1 MAKTNI
7 GRVSIVP
14 AGEYSSL
21 IEYKRL
27 TAVSYQGN
35 MYISRTECL
44 GIEPTNE
51 DYWFKAVDKGAKGD
65 KGDKGDTGKDFS
77 IYKTYPSISAMEADI
92 NNVPEGSFVMIASN
106 VEDEDNS
113 KLYVKS
119 ETNFVYI
126 TDMSGATGIQGPQG
140 EKGDKPVKG
149 VDYFTQQDIDSMV
162 SEITDDAN
170 SVFNQN
176 VTSKTEEFNTN
187 ATEKTSDFNNNYTEK
202 LNNINNASTTAISN
216 INSASTTA
224 VGNVETAE
232 DTAINNI
239 ETAEESAISDI
250 NTAKTNAIEEINSQ
264 DNVGR
269 IDDLEIISAKN
280 KKKIDLLLNNFENAE
295 AEGTKIDLENT
306 AEAPIEVVEIAGN
319 TTQNGEPSLEN
330 EVEVV
335 GVTGDV
341 VNKFNNSNFLDESKF
356 VEKTQFGIISKIENK
371 KITYSGT
378 CTGSE
383 AVLVN
388 SIPIELD
395 IGEYYLNW
403 FGVHKNPY
411 FTLRKKDSTF
421 LQNLV
426 GSPTSNTKITIE
438 EKNTYLIGLHGI
450 AGQTYTSEDTAFT
463 LMVSKINNA
472 TYMQY
477 DEKLHQFSL
486 GDKVLYG
493 DENARDYFNI
503 TIDQDFYQK
512 TGYRKITALNLVK
525 KWKKEVLDGVNN
537 RLTLTASS
545 DYNKIFALSQKT
557 NLQVPLNSTT
567 ISNIKCNYLKATS
580 YSDLNN
586 NAKEGIAIRNDK
598 LICLA
603 CNLETITNLT
613 SANEKLQELNT
624 AGKPLYVVYPLATP
638 ETENITDEALI
649 AKIENFI
656 NNSYTYK
663 QATSINSDFYLK
675 LNYRKNMYYDLESRV
690 KALEQANTPSN
701 TPE

>member
-7 GRVSIVP
+7 GRVSIVL

-27 TAVSYQGN
+27 TAVSYQGS
-35 MYISRTECL
+35 MYISRTKCL

-51 DYWFKAVDKGAKGD
+51 EYWFKAADKGG
-65 KGDKGDTGKDFS
+65 KGDTGQTGPAGKDFS
-77 IYKTYPSISAMEADI
+77 IYKTYPSISAMQADV

-187 ATEKTSDFNNNYTEK
+187 ATEKTSDFNDNYTEK
-202 LNNINNASTTAISN
+202 LNNINNAQTTAISN
-216 INSASTTA
+216 INNASTTA

-250 NTAKTNAIEEINSQ
+250 NTAKNGAIEEINSQ

-280 KKKIDLLLNNFENAE
+280 KKNIDLLLNNFENAE

-330 EVEVV
+330 EVEVA
-335 GVTGDV
+335 GVTGDTDTLI
-341 VNKFNNSNFLDESKF
+341 NNGLQS
-356 VEKTQFGIISKIENK
+356 
-371 KITYSGT
+371 
-378 CTGSE
+378 SE
-383 AVLVN
+383 AN
-388 SIPIELD
+388 YKSQ
-395 IGEYYLNW
+395 
-403 FGVHKNPY
+403 
-411 FTLRKKDSTF
+411 
-421 LQNLV
+421 LQ
-426 GSPTSNTKITIE
+426 E
-438 EKNTYLIGLHGI
+438 
-450 AGQTYTSEDTAFT
+450 
-463 LMVSKINNA
+463 
-472 TYMQY
+472 
-477 DEKLHQFSL
+477 FSL
-486 GDKVLYG
+486 GDLVLYG
-493 DENARDYFNI
+493 DENSRDVFKVA
-503 TIDQDFYQK
+503 IDQDFFEKNGYIKISKLDLVRKWGKFVYDGNINAFGGKSTTTANNVFHSTKLMKKILKK
-512 TGYRKITALNLVK
+512 TDYEVVK
-525 KWKKEVLDGVNN
+525 TYCNYFKGNF
-537 RLTLTASS
+537 TASQVSNTDNVGIGIRS
-545 DYNKIFALSQKT
+545 DGWVLFGFG
-557 NLQVPLNSTT
+557 LNSKINT
-567 ISNIKCNYLKATS
+567 I
-580 YSDLNN
+580 D
-586 NAKEGIAIRNDK
+586 
-598 LICLA
+598 
-603 CNLETITNLT
+603 
-613 SANEKLQELNT
+613 SANQKLQELNA
-624 AGKPLYVVYPLATP
+624 AGKPLYVIYQLETP
-638 ETENITDEALI
+638 ETENITDETLI
-649 AKIENFI
+649 SQIEDFI

-675 LNYRKNMYYDLESRV
+675 LNYRKNMYYDLETRV
-690 KALEQANTPSN
+690 KALEQANTPSSTPSN